1 MHADV
6 RAAAPP
12 AATAG
17 RRPTEDR
24 RAEIVAALI
33 RLVAQS
39 GPAEATTARIA
50 AELDLTQ
57 GAVFKHFPTKE
68 AIRAAAMDWIAT
80 SLFEALEAAERG
92 APSPLEALHAVYL
105 AHVRFVVAHPGVPAL
120 IFNELQQAADSPVKA
135 RARALLAR
143 YRSLLVGLIEAAR
156 HEGDVAVD
164 TDSAAA
170 ATLFI
175 GTVQGLMMQAMLS
188 GSMRG
193 MKPRAERVYGI
204 WLRGIRSA
212 A

>member
-68 AIRAAAMDWIAT
+68 AIRAAAMDWIAE
-80 SLFEALEAAERG
+80 SLFAALESAVRG
-92 APSPLEALHAVYL
+92 AASPIDALRAVYL
-105 AHVRFVVAHPGVPAL
+105 AHVGFVVAHPGVPAL
-120 IFNELQQAADSPVKA
+120 IFNELQQPADTPVKA
-135 RARALLAR
+135 RVRDLLGR
-143 YRSLLVGLIEAAR
+143 YRKLLLRLIEDAR
-156 HEGDVAVD
+156 RDGDVAGD
-164 TDSAAA
+164 TDAAAA

-175 GTVQGLMMQAMLS
+175 GTVQGLMMQAMLT

-193 MKPRAERVYGI
+193 MKPRAERVYRV

-212 A
+212 S